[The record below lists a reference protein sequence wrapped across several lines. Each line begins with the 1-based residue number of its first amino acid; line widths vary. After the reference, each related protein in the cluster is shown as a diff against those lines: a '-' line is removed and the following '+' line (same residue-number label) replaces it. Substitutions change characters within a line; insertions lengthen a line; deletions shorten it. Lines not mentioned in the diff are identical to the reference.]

1 MNVYIYVWAVATA
14 SISNPMYVQILKLAV
29 DVFNSGGD
37 EKLAMPGLYPDLPRW
52 SSSSSYATDI
62 EISASEYN

>member
-1 MNVYIYVWAVATA
+1 
-14 SISNPMYVQILKLAV
+14 MYVQILKLAV